1 MESTPSSRNF
11 KAEFSTTTAKQ
22 TLDSDCIFSMAD
34 YLLNICPSTAPFI
47 VNAALNVALSIVTTI
62 ANILVFDAIRKSTS
76 LHLPSKLLLCGL
88 VLTDLA
94 VGLIYEPLNTAFLI
108 SKDPLWSDT
117 QCILGISATLVGNSM
132 SCASLLTMT
141 VMSLDRYIAFHFH
154 LRYKEIVTAK
164 RVVVSLV
171 AVWFV
176 SVFVSSTL
184 LWNVMAY
191 SYLVLGGGSF
201 LFLVTSL
208 AYIKIYYGLRH
219 QHGHQVQPQAQVEAQ
234 QQAGNTLNVAK
245 YRRSASSMLW
255 IYCVFILCYLP
266 YIFILFAA
274 RLVGQYAVFMSCVTH
289 FATTVVSFNSCLN
302 PFLYC
307 YRLPEIRAGVL
318 QTLRRMC
325 CHSPQ
330 Q

>member
-1 MESTPSSRNF
+1 MESTPLSRNVTT
-11 KAEFSTTTAKQ
+11 EFGETTAKYTLDNYCILSADARFISCTTTAP
-22 TLDSDCIFSMAD
+22 
-34 YLLNICPSTAPFI
+34 YI
-47 VNAALNVALSIVTTI
+47 VNAALHVVLSVVTTV

-164 RVVVSLV
+164 RVVVCLV
-171 AVWFV
+171 AVWLL
-176 SVFVSSTL
+176 SVFVASTP
-184 LWNVMAY
+184 LWSVMFY
-191 SYLVLGGGSF
+191 SYLVLGGGF
-201 LFLVTSL
+201 VLFLVTFL
-208 AYIKIYYGLRH
+208 AYIKIYIGLRH
-219 QHGHQVQPQAQVEAQ
+219 HHGHQVQGQAQVEAQ
-234 QQAGNTLNVAK
+234 QQTGNTLNVAK
-245 YRRSASSMLW
+245 YRRSASNMLW

-266 YIFILFAA
+266 YVFILSATL
-274 RLVGQYAVFMSCVTH
+274 LVGYSVFISCVIDS
-289 FATTVVSFNSCLN
+289 AATVVSFNSCLN

-307 YRLPEIRAGVL
+307 YRLPETRAGVL

-325 CHSPQ
+325 YQSHQ

>member
-1 MESTPSSRNF
+1 MESNSSLRNLTT
-11 KAEFSTTTAKQ
+11 AINRTTTKHAPYSCLK
-22 TLDSDCIFSMAD
+22 FSGRV
-34 YLLNICPSTAPFI
+34 YLERGDDTI
-47 VNAALNVALSIVTTI
+47 VNAALNVVLSVVTTI
-62 ANILVFDAIRKSTS
+62 ANILVFPAIRKSTS

-164 RVVVSLV
+164 RVVVALV
-171 AVWFV
+171 VVWLL
-176 SVFVSSTL
+176 SAFVSSTL
-184 LWNVMAY
+184 LWNVMFY
-191 SYLVLGGGSF
+191 NYLILGGGSF

-208 AYIKIYYGLRH
+208 AYIKIYFGLRH
-219 QHGHQVQPQAQVEAQ
+219 QHGHQVQDQAQVQAQ

-245 YRRSASSMLW
+245 YRRSASNMLW
-255 IYCVFILCYLP
+255 IYCVFILCFVPYVFTRIAYL
-266 YIFILFAA
+266 I
-274 RLVGQYAVFMSCVTH
+274 VGQTVFISIAQYFTI
-289 FATTVVSFNSCLN
+289 TVGFLNSCLN

-307 YRLPEIRAGVL
+307 YRLPEIRANVL
-318 QTLRRMC
+318 QRLRKIC
-325 CHSPQ
+325 GESPQ